1 MRFLDLQ
8 STWQA
13 LEACVDDKLVKHIGI
28 SNVSVKKFQEIL
40 TYNKRPVVI
49 NQVEIHPYW

>member
-1 MRFLDLQ
+1 MLQ

-13 LEACVDDKLVKHIGI
+13 LEACVDDGLVKYIGI
-28 SNVSVKKFQEIL
+28 SNVSVKKFKEIL
-40 TYNKRPVVI
+40 TYNKKPVVI